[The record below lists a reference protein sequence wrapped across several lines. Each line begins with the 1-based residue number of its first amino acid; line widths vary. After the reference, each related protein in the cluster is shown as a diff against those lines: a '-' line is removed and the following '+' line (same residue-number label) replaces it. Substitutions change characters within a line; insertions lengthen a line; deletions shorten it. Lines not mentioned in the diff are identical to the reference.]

1 MLSSLKEK
9 IKSFYDKNYKV
20 LLFIMLAVLLAAI
33 IQLIYQAA
41 ATGDFINKG
50 ISLKGGL
57 SLTIFSEK
65 QISTAEIEN
74 YLRQSFSKAEINAR
88 VLGSGGKQTGIIIE
102 ASGVDENELLSSL
115 QDKIGQLSK
124 DQYTAEE
131 MGSSLGESFFRET
144 ITTMIFAFVL
154 MGIVVFIYF
163 RNIVPSS
170 FVILCAFAD
179 IVMPLAVINLLGVK
193 VSTAGIAAF
202 LMLIGYSVDTDIL
215 LTTRVL
221 KRKEGGILS
230 KTLDAMRT
238 GMTMSLTS
246 FVAVVVGYM
255 FTNSETIK
263 QIMLILAIGLLF
275 DIVNTWI
282 TNAGILRWYLEW
294 KERKKGAVNESQ
306 QA

>member
-1 MLSSLKEK
+1 
-9 IKSFYDKNYKV
+9 
-20 LLFIMLAVLLAAI
+20 MLAVLLAAI
-33 IQLIYQAA
+33 IQLVYQAA

-65 QISTAEIEN
+65 RVSIAEIEN
-74 YLRQSFSKAEINAR
+74 YLRSSFSKAEINVR

-115 QDKIGQLSK
+115 QNKIGQLSK

-131 MGSSLGESFFRET
+131 MGSSLGQSFFRET
-144 ITTMIFAFVL
+144 IMTMVFAFVL
-154 MGIVVFIYF
+154 MGIVVFFYF
-163 RNIVPSS
+163 RNLVPSS
-170 FVILCAFAD
+170 FVILAAFSD
-179 IVMPLAVINLLGVK
+179 IVMPLAVINLLGIK

-221 KRKEGGILS
+221 KSKEGSILS
-230 KTLDAMRT
+230 RTLDAMRT

-246 FVAVVVGYM
+246 FVAVVVGFI
-255 FTNSETIK
+255 FTNSETIR

-282 TNAGILRWYLEW
+282 TNAAILRWYLEW
-294 KERKKGAVNESQ
+294 KERKKGAIHESR

>member
-1 MLSSLKEK
+1 
-9 IKSFYDKNYKV
+9 
-20 LLFIMLAVLLAAI
+20 MLAVLLAAI
-33 IQLIYQAA
+33 IQVVYQAA
-41 ATGDFINKG
+41 TTGDFINKG

-65 QISTAEIEN
+65 QMGAAEIEN
-74 YLRQSFSKAEINAR
+74 YLRQSFTKAEISVR

-115 QDKIGQLSK
+115 QDKIGPLSK

-131 MGSSLGESFFRET
+131 MGSSLGQSFFRET

-163 RNIVPSS
+163 RNLVPSS

-221 KRKEGGILS
+221 KRKEGSILVR
-230 KTLDAMRT
+230 TLDAMKT

-246 FVAVVVGYM
+246 FAAVVVAFI

-294 KERKKGAVNESQ
+294 KEKKRAGNESQ